1 MEPKFE
7 QPKQYT
13 PEEIA
18 EIEKS
23 RTVSDAELLKEGAEY
38 EINEKGEKEN
48 FSLTEH
54 QAQWAKKK
62 MESGILE
69 ERLL

>member
-18 EIEKS
+18 GLEKS
-23 RTVSDAELLKEGAEY
+23 RTISDAELLKGGAQY
-38 EINEKGEKEN
+38 SVNEKGEKEN
-48 FSLTEH
+48 
-54 QAQWAKKK
+54 
-62 MESGILE
+62 
-69 ERLL
+69 LLAMSDRTRSQR